1 MIRITG
7 FNESGKTRFVLE
19 GKLAGASVSE
29 VEKCWLKSSAQDEVE
44 IDLTNVGFVDEC
56 GKQLL
61 LRMHGNG
68 THLISTR
75 LMTKSLIAEIENEA
89 TSH

>member
-7 FNESGKTRFVLE
+7 VNESGKQRLVLE
-19 GKLAGASVSE
+19 GKLAGASVCE
-29 VEKCWLKSSAQDEVE
+29 LEKCWLKSSQGEIEV
-44 IDLTNVGFVDEC
+44 DLTNVGFVDEC

-61 LRMHGNG
+61 SRMHSKGI
-68 THLISTR
+68 HLVSTR
-75 LMTKSLIAEIENEA
+75 LMTKSLIAEIEGEV